1 MSSRKAA
8 TAKTAAVRRSAA
20 APAAAKPAAALKPAA
35 AVEPVAVKPLAA
47 TKPAIKPVPTAK
59 VASASSAEATRL
71 ATEIERAIVAGE
83 LDVLSPKAVQTL
95 MAAMCRLYGMQIEA
109 GQNFLPLEGRN
120 SVSPTEIMTITSS
133 LLKAAN
139 LAVFELGMWQS
150 WTGR

>member
-8 TAKTAAVRRSAA
+8 TAKTVVRRTAAARPAVKQAAV
-20 APAAAKPAAALKPAA
+20 AKPAATAKPA
-35 AVEPVAVKPLAA
+35 VKIAEA
-47 TKPAIKPVPTAK
+47 GT
-59 VASASSAEATRL
+59 SSAEAIRL
-71 ATEIERAIVAGE
+71 AAEIERAIVAGK

-95 MAAMCRLYGMQIEA
+95 MAAMCRLYGMQIEG
-109 GQNFLPLEGRN
+109 GQEFLPLEGRT
-120 SVSPTEIMTITSS
+120 SVSPTEIMTVTSS